1 MKKIQIKVDRQAR
14 AAAIYIS
21 GKLINLSIPE
31 GWMYFYICGHRIDI
45 DESFIAF
52 LNAVACET
60 EEELEQFKD
69 LLEPCLIYRSYSN
82 NWKEILEE
90 LRKKIEEADDS
101 KIRPSER
108 SVAVVY
114 KHKLVQFVKNKD
126 DGYYYADEI
135 KISNSQ
141 KTFVIILKA
150 VLCETEP
157 ELENI
162 TPTLDLV
169 DPDWKVKAKKVKEF
183 LTDDL
188 FK

>member
-1 MKKIQIKVDRQAR
+1 MKKIQIKIDRKVR

-21 GKLINLSIPE
+21 GKLINFSISD
-31 GWMYFYICGHRIDI
+31 GHYFYISGTRIDWE
-45 DESFIAF
+45 DTFIAF
-52 LNAVACET
+52 LNAAACET
-60 EEELEQFKD
+60 EEELNEFES
-69 LLEPCLIYRSYSN
+69 LLNPYQSLLRPYN
-82 NWKEILEE
+82 DWKQVIDSLN
-90 LRKKIEEADDS
+90 RIITEADHS
-101 KIRPSER
+101 KIRASER

-114 KHKLVQFVKNKD
+114 KHKLSLFVKNKD
-126 DGYYYADEI
+126 DGYYYADGL